1 MTNAEMHRRLACLT
15 PVKLER
21 LEKFVRQTSY
31 TPRELADLTR
41 TRLLYVNAV
50 FQKVSQ
56 E

>member
-1 MTNAEMHRRLACLT
+1 MTNAEMNRRLACLT
-15 PVKLER
+15 PVKLAR

-41 TRLLYVNAV
+41 TRLAHINAV
-50 FQKVSQ
+50 FQKVGQ